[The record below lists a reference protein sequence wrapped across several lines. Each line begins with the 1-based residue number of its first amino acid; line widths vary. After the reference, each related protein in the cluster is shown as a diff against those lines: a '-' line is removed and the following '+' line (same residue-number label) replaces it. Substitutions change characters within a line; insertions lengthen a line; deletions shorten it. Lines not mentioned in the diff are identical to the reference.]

1 MGIVEKKHSNWRDN
15 MKAEIL
21 LTFFGLILFPGF
33 APAQGGENMDP
44 KCQNLAH
51 QFAENPTS
59 LNEMQLRQL
68 QFCVTHTIEQR
79 YKTDPPDLLRG
90 TIIEPPVST
99 ENPGMKTPA
108 PSQHPDGQQ

>member
-1 MGIVEKKHSNWRDN
+1 MKGKIRLTIVC
-15 MKAEIL
+15 L
-21 LTFFGLILFPGF
+21 VLFPVF
-33 APAQGGENMDP
+33 ALARSGENMEP

-51 QFAENPTS
+51 EFAENPAS

-68 QFCVTHTIEQR
+68 QFCVTQTIEQR

-99 ENPGMKTPA
+99 ENPGMKTPV
-108 PSQHPDGQQ
+108 PSEHPDGRK

>member
-1 MGIVEKKHSNWRDN
+1 MKSGILV
-15 MKAEIL
+15 
-21 LTFFGLILFPGF
+21 TYFGLILFPVLAF
-33 APAQGGENMDP
+33 AQSGENLEP
-44 KCQNLAH
+44 KCQQLAH
-51 QFAENPTS
+51 EFAENSAS

-99 ENPGMKTPA
+99 ENPGLKTPV
-108 PSQHPDGQQ
+108 PSQPPDDQQ